1 MKYAL
6 TQVLPDVPAG
16 RVFAG
21 IDWATAD
28 HVACVVDMAGRVID
42 RFSAAHDKAGIA
54 ELITRLRRAGV
65 SEVAIERGDGVLV
78 AALLAA
84 GLTVVVIASRQV
96 KNLRSRY
103 GSAGAKD
110 DRFDAFVLAD
120 TLRTDRARLRPLI
133 PDAPATIAL
142 RAAVRARKNLVTHRV
157 AACSQLHAHLAVA
170 FPAAIGLF
178 RDLDSP
184 ISLAFLA
191 RFGSQDAAGQ
201 LDEQAIAGWL
211 KTIPVRGRPAPVSV
225 LCARLRA
232 APDGVTG
239 QEGAALAGVTAALT
253 ATVAMLAAQVK
264 TLETGIGIQL
274 AAHPDAHIFTSLPR
288 TRTLRAARLLAEI
301 GDCRAR
307 FPDPESLAALAGVAP
322 VTRQSGTHTSR
333 TFRWAVSRQLRD
345 AVCDFADGSRHA
357 SAWAAAIYDAAR
369 ARGKDHPHAVRIL
382 ARAWIYIIWRCW
394 QEGTAYDPA
403 KHNALQRIL
412 DQQQAAP
419 AVATGSGDIR

>member
-120 TLRTDRARLRPLI
+120 TLRTDRARLRPLV
-133 PDAPATIAL
+133 PDTPATISL
-142 RAAVRARKNLVTHRV
+142 RMAVRARRDLVAHRV
-157 AACSQLHAHLAVA
+157 AACNQLRAHLAVA
-170 FPAAIGLF
+170 FPAAAGLF
-178 RDLDSP
+178 FDLASP
-184 ISLAFLA
+184 ISLRFLA
-191 RFGSQDAAGQ
+191 GFGSQDAAAQ
-201 LDEQAIAGWL
+201 LDEQAITAWL
-211 KTIPVRGRPAPVSV
+211 KTIPERGKTAPASV
-225 LCARLRA
+225 LYARLRA

-239 QEGAALAGVTAALT
+239 EDGAALAVITAALT
-253 ATVAMLAAQVK
+253 VTVGMLAAQVK
-264 TLETGIGIQL
+264 ILETGIGAQL
-274 AAHPDAHIFTSLPR
+274 AAHPDGHIFTSLPR
-288 TRTLRAARLLAEI
+288 AGTLRAARLLAEI
-301 GDCRAR
+301 GDCRSR
-307 FPDPESLAALAGVAP
+307 YPGPQSLAALAGVVP
-322 VTRQSGTHTSR
+322 VTRESGTHTSHA
-333 TFRWAVSRQLRD
+333 FRWAVNRPLRD
-345 AVCDFADGSRHA
+345 AVCD
-357 SAWAAAIYDAAR
+357 
-369 ARGKDHPHAVRIL
+369 
-382 ARAWIYIIWRCW
+382 
-394 QEGTAYDPA
+394 
-403 KHNALQRIL
+403 
-412 DQQQAAP
+412 
-419 AVATGSGDIR
+419 